1 MKPEAKKIE
10 RPNKENYHRISLTK
24 KDTWEFN
31 INGYS
36 HDQDKFIDQQLTQE
50 RDELKERLRPEN
62 DEAAHKLK
70 TLKEGIEDAVQCES
84 NHYWREELRRLLKAL
99 KP

>member
-10 RPNKENYHRISLTK
+10 LDKIFETCDESSGRRMMFCLS
-24 KDTWEFN
+24 D
-31 INGYS
+31 
-36 HDQDKFIDQQLTQE
+36 HDYYEIKTLFDQLTQE

-84 NHYWREELRRLLKAL
+84 NHYWREELRRLLETLSK
-99 KP
+99 